1 MEYISLNPTTI
12 VTPDTAKP
20 PGSKATSNY
29 WAEQTKPASILRIRF
44 YHETKAHDRGFQVV
58 YDELIEKTLN
68 SWQEVYGMEAGH
80 SMDRG
85 HCRELGTSH
94 RLRGYSPRTL
104 AMNDNAP
111 RNDTQSDR
119 GVEQGRV

>member
-58 YDELIEKTLN
+58 YDELIEKHSTVGKKYTGWKLVTAWTGAIVA
-68 SWQEVYGMEAGH
+68 SWALVIGCVVIA
-80 SMDRG
+80 RA
-85 HCRELGTSH
+85 L
-94 RLRGYSPRTL
+94 LP
-104 AMNDNAP
+104 
-111 RNDTQSDR
+111 
-119 GVEQGRV
+119 